1 MGLAPAMD
9 RPQSGGLAVDSAS
22 PERSLPN
29 ATFPTTEGR
38 GFGAGLIPF
47 RSPLLRESRL
57 VSFPPLIYMLKFSG
71 SSRLI

>member
-1 MGLAPAMD
+1 MGLAPALG
-9 RPQSGGLAVDSAS
+9 RPRSGGLAAESGPGTLTPKRHISRD
-22 PERSLPN
+22 R
-29 ATFPTTEGR
+29 EGR

-47 RSPLLRESRL
+47 RSPLLRESQL

>member
-1 MGLAPAMD
+1 MGLAPALG
-9 RPQSGGLAVDSAS
+9 RPRSGGLAAGSDLGTLTPKRHISRD
-22 PERSLPN
+22 PKD
-29 ATFPTTEGR
+29 R
-38 GFGAGLIPF
+38 GFGAGLFPF

>member
-1 MGLAPAMD
+1 MGLAPATD
-9 RPQSGGLAVDSAS
+9 RPRSGGLA
-22 PERSLPN
+22 
-29 ATFPTTEGR
+29 ATSEPDTLTPKRHISRDRKGR
-38 GFGAGLIPF
+38 GFGAGLFPF